1 MTPIFEPPFRPEGPK
16 VSDGRIIGIDYGL
29 KRIGLSLSDGAW
41 LLASPWKRINRPH
54 SLVDTIQLLVEEI
67 KIIEAE
73 KKAVICQVVMG
84 YPRKMNG
91 STGVMADEVLQAATL
106 LTQALQLPVV
116 LWDER
121 LTSVEAERSMREIG
135 GMRRKKRTEHVD
147 TLAAVILLQSYLE
160 GKRLQE

>member
-1 MTPIFEPPFRPEGPK
+1 
-16 VSDGRIIGIDYGL
+16 
-29 KRIGLSLSDGAW
+29 
-41 LLASPWKRINRPH
+41 
-54 SLVDTIQLLVEEI
+54 
-67 KIIEAE
+67 
-73 KKAVICQVVMG
+73 
-84 YPRKMNG
+84 PRKMNG